1 MSSLNGHTLKAY
13 NSSPQLKEV
22 LMFFIKL
29 TAVYLTWRIFSIVA
43 GAEAQPINERI
54 WPAMSAVWEGF
65 NDLLK
70 ENLVFFSRWVLGL
83 MGYNVEQMG
92 NNIVKVVGYGG
103 VGIGN
108 YCLAVELFVLFVA
121 LVASYPAPTKTK
133 LWFIPLGLLSIH
145 LLNVVRV
152 IALNLLTV
160 YAPEYADFNHHFTF
174 RVIVFLYILLLYN
187 IFLKHFADK
196 PKTKKIGQKY

>member
-1 MSSLNGHTLKAY
+1 MSSLNGQTLKTY

-22 LMFFIKL
+22 LIFFIKL
-29 TAVYLTWRIFSIVA
+29 AVVYLVWRIFSIVV
-43 GAEAQPINERI
+43 GAEAQPMSERI
-54 WPAMSAVWEGF
+54 WPALSQIWEGF
-65 NDLLK
+65 NDILK

-83 MGYNVEQMG
+83 MGYDVEQMG

-108 YCLAVELFVLFVA
+108 YCLAVELFVLFFA
-121 LVASYPAPTKTK
+121 LVASYPSATKTK

-160 YAPEYADFNHHFTF
+160 YAPQYADFNHHVTF
-174 RVIVFLYILLLYN
+174 RVIVFVYILFLYN

-196 PKTKKIGQKY
+196 PTAKFSQ